1 MVSNLCDGK
10 LVIGDRHA
18 LVYDN
23 RLKDF
28 LYLKSNLEE
37 FKSAYKE
44 SPDFFTPEI
53 LICLFH
59 FLMTSEFAEAYEI
72 IEETERRIVGRDNF
86 LNIDYALN
94 LVDDGYEWVDY
105 SRKDQEEIMCS
116 NIIKRLQK

>member
-23 RLKDF
+23 RFKDF

-44 SPDFFTPEI
+44 SPEFFTPEI

-94 LVDDGYEWVDY
+94 LVGDGYEWVDY